1 MKVFLLLLFTAF
13 GVLGCQSKKNE
24 QPKPYGMIWIP
35 GSAFTMGS
43 NDQNSYE
50 HERPAHKVSVDGF
63 WMDVTEVTNEQYKK
77 FVDAT
82 GYTTIAERKP
92 AWEELQQQLPPGT
105 PKPDDS
111 LLVAGSLV

>member
-1 MKVFLLLLFTAF
+1 
-13 GVLGCQSKKNE
+13 
-24 QPKPYGMIWIP
+24 
-35 GSAFTMGS
+35 MGS

-63 WMDVTEVTNEQYKK
+63 WMDITEVTNEQYKK

-92 AWEELQQQLPPGT
+92 DWEELKQQLPPGT
-105 PKPDDS
+105 PKPADS
-111 LLVAGSLV
+111 LLVAGSLVFKATAFDTGLSHIGFRCVMTSR